1 MRTVLVHGLAILAM
15 LPVLFVAFI
24 LILAGGRLSSEAYG
38 FVMIYMMFFGP
49 VVLVA
54 TLIYYAIFRAH
65 NLAILALVIASIGFF
80 VGLQFQFVVDA
91 LGVWPLIFLA
101 GSVSALTHH
110 LVIRLLRRWT
120 ANAQPAA

>member
-38 FVMIYMMFFGP
+38 FAIIYMAFFGP
-49 VVLVA
+49 VVLIA

-65 NLAILALVIASIGFF
+65 NWAIWALVVASVGILIALPFQFF
-80 VGLQFQFVVDA
+80 VDIFGLW
-91 LGVWPLIFLA
+91 LLIFLA
-101 GSVSALTHH
+101 GIAAALTHH

-120 ANAQPAA
+120 AKAQPAA